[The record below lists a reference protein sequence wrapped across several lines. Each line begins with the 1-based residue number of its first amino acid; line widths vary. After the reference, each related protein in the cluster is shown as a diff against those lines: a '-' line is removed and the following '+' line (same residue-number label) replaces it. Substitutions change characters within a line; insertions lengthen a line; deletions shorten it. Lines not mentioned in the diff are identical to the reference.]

1 MARAPLDRSRL
12 SLAGPWQLVFDPDDE
27 GLRQGWTTGRF
38 PTERAQAVVV
48 PAPWDVTHP
57 DAEGVGFYQR
67 TVNVPASWAGQV
79 VRLHSN
85 GVAYRCEAWVN
96 GAYAGTHEG
105 AYTPFAFDVTDLI
118 GPGADNELVL
128 RVAGL
133 SRTRPVDG
141 LEMQHA
147 PAAKQAWY
155 YLYGGLWGDVW
166 LEALPW
172 VAVEAVR
179 VEPDL
184 QRETALVEV
193 VVGNRLTQH
202 RLVDVNLRVVGPDG
216 VVAAEQGGRVAVP
229 PGQVQLHY
237 RCSLPRPWP
246 WDCDN
251 PHLYRAEVALADGE
265 ARDRVSTRFG
275 MRDFTVSQG
284 EFFLNGRPI
293 YLRGVLLQ
301 PNYPINLI
309 APADPELMRREILLV
324 KEAGFNLIRGHL
336 RPTPPGFLDLTD
348 ELGML
353 VYAEASLAWIRDSP
367 RLLDH
372 GRREMR
378 ALVERDFNHP
388 SVVVW
393 GIYNENRPATALT
406 GEALLRFTRGL
417 DPTRVVV
424 DNSGGSL
431 AIDQDFG
438 WIDRAHMVPS
448 RALAPEKVLDVHL
461 YLGDWAPGPIYEWLR
476 RLGTGAPSA
485 ATIAAHDFG
494 SIPVLEEFD
503 REHRAHTGKVFV
515 SELGAGG
522 MSDLDETVAA
532 FGERADLRDA
542 RELRA
547 FRDSLHQGFAARG
560 LDRIFGSVHG
570 LVQAAQ
576 AQQAAG
582 NASQIEALMC
592 NPRIAGYVITQWN
605 DVAWEFHAGLVD
617 LWRRPKLAYHASA
630 RLNQPHCLIAR
641 ASVPAVTAGEA
652 TEVALTLVN
661 RQPLMGSPTV
671 DLAWLGPA
679 GATLRTETHPAP
691 TSEGIHEL
699 GTLPWPASAGPG
711 VYGLRA
717 RLLNDRAVVSEAQAE
732 VLALP
737 PLEWAGALDRL
748 EWVGAR
754 PAIAGPGSSPATPP
768 ANGLGRPLVAAL
780 PGSLTEADWHGLL
793 EAAWAGGTALVGP
806 LHPRETLALRVL
818 AAHGLALKLYHAIGN
833 WMGCYHWVPASRLFA
848 GLPANGLAGPVY
860 TEVLPWWGLGE
871 QGGRV
876 LAGSIR
882 NTQTRREAPAMQWYS
897 DIELVPFG
905 AGQLI
910 FCQYRVFER
919 AHELPVAARLLRSL
933 AALAERDPAFV
944 PSASGETRPA

>member
-1 MARAPLDRSRL
+1 MDPAPLERSRL
-12 SLAGPWQLVFDPDDE
+12 GLAGPWQLVFDPDDA
-27 GLRQGWTTGRF
+27 GLRLGWPTGRF
-38 PTERAQAVVV
+38 PVQQAEAVAV
-48 PAPWDVTHP
+48 PGTWDVTHP
-57 DAEGVGFYQR
+57 DAEGVGFYRR
-67 TVNVPASWAGQV
+67 TVHVPDSWAGQV
-79 VRLHSN
+79 VRLHSH
-85 GVAYRCEAWVN
+85 GAAYRCEAWVN
-96 GAYAGTHEG
+96 GRFAGTHEG
-105 AYTPFAFDVTDLI
+105 AYTPFAFDLTDCLR
-118 GPGADNELVL
+118 PGADNELVL
-128 RVAGL
+128 RVAAL
-133 SRTRPVDG
+133 SRTRAVDG

-155 YLYGGLWGDVW
+155 YMYGGLWGDIW

-172 VAVEAVR
+172 VAVDAVR

-193 VVGNRLTQH
+193 VVHNRLTEH
-202 RLVDVNLRVVGPDG
+202 RLVKVQIRIFRPDG
-216 VVAAEQGGRVAVP
+216 TVVAEQGGGVAVP
-229 PGQVQLHY
+229 PGQAQLLY
-237 RCSLPRPWP
+237 RFSLPRPWP

-251 PHLYRAEVALADGE
+251 PQLYRAEVALNAGDGH
-265 ARDRVSTRFG
+265 DRLSTRFG

-293 YLRGVLLQ
+293 YVRGVLLQ

-309 APADPELMRREILLV
+309 APASTELMRQEILLI

-348 ELGML
+348 EHGLL
-353 VYAEASLAWIRDSP
+353 VYAESSLAWIRDSP

-388 SVVVW
+388 SVVFW
-393 GIYNENRPATALT
+393 GVYNENRPAAAQT

-448 RALAPEKVLDVHL
+448 RAHAPEKVLDVHL

-476 RLGTGAPSA
+476 RLGTGAPGA
-485 ATIAAHDFG
+485 VTMAAHDFG

-522 MSDLDETVAA
+522 MSDLEATVAG

-560 LDRIFGSVHG
+560 LERLFGSVGG

-592 NPRIAGYVITQWN
+592 NPRVSGYIITQWN

-617 LWRRPKLAYHASA
+617 LWRKPKLAYYASA

-641 ASVPAVTAGEA
+641 AAVPAITAGEA

-661 RQPLMGSPTV
+661 REPLLGSPTV
-671 DLAWLGPA
+671 EVVRLGPDGQA
-679 GATLRTETHPAP
+679 QRVDACVAPLGA
-691 TSEGIHEL
+691 GIHPL
-699 GTLPWPASAGPG
+699 AAVTLPANSGPG
-711 VYGLRA
+711 AYCVRA
-717 RLLNDRAVVSEAQAE
+717 RLLSGEAVLSEAQVE
-732 VLALP
+732 VLALA
-737 PLEWAGALDRL
+737 PLAWEGALDRL

-754 PAIAGPGSSPATPP
+754 PVIAGPGSAGPA
-768 ANGLGRPLVAAL
+768 ANGLGRPRVAAL
-780 PGSLTEADWHGLL
+780 PHSLTEPEGHSLL
-793 EAAWAGGTALVGP
+793 AAAHAGRTALVGP
-806 LHPRETLALRVL
+806 LHPRDTLALRVL
-818 AAHGLALKLYHAIGN
+818 AAHHLHLKLYHAIGN
-833 WMGCYHWVPASRLFA
+833 WMGSYHWVPESSLFA

-871 QGGRV
+871 QGGTV

-882 NTQTRREAPAMQWYS
+882 NTQTRREAPAMQWYA
-897 DIELVPFG
+897 DIERVPFG
-905 AGQLI
+905 AGELI
-910 FCQYRVFER
+910 FCQYRIFER
-919 AHELPVAARLLRSL
+919 AHELPVAAWLLRSL
-933 AALAERDPAFV
+933 AALAAGERALAPNV
-944 PSASGETRPA
+944 TSETHPT